1 MRRLL
6 RFRTLSRKSR
16 FLLLTNQS
24 ATVKRVGDA
33 NPTVAVVTSVIVLA
47 AIFRIVLDE
56 SLATVPVETV
66 TDLSAKATDLAV
78 TSRIAQGVT
87 GIGLSAAVAIGQD
100 ATLAMVAVSD
110 LRAQPETP
118 LN

>member
-1 MRRLL
+1 MRQLL

-24 ATVKRVGDA
+24 ATVRRVADA

-47 AIFRIVLDE
+47 AIFRIVLDG

-66 TDLSAKATDLAV
+66 TDLSAKATVLAV
-78 TSRIAQGVT
+78 ISRIAQGVT
-87 GIGLSAAVAIGQD
+87 GIGQDATLAIGQD